1 MKSEIIS
8 LRPIDKILAPG
19 LEENV
24 NEKVKKK
31 KMLVSRQNNMRFL
44 LGANRL

>member
-8 LRPIDKILAPG
+8 LRPIDKILPLG

-24 NEKVKKK
+24 DEKVKKK

-44 LGANRL
+44 LVANRL